1 MVGGPGQTQVITFLS
16 RKRVFAQS
24 AAICALASL
33 SAALSLPAGAQNR
46 LPEVRIEEARTTP
59 LNTESPADSASRLG
73 LSVRETPATVEVID
87 QETLKARGYRT
98 VTEAAQAAVGVT
110 AGDAAGEPAGFSM
123 RGLTNSQINTLYNGI
138 KIGPQNMTSR
148 VMDAGN
154 LERIEILK
162 GPASLMSGEGAIGG
176 AINFVSKR
184 PHQGPIENEASL
196 SYGSFNTVRA
206 GIGSGGSTSWQGLD
220 YRFDLSRSSSHGFID
235 DTHSENWHLST
246 GLDYRVSS
254 AFKLFGAFEFKQDQ
268 ANAYWGTP
276 LASTAAAAPNAAGG
290 IVSGTYVSNFN
301 GTSLGPVTLDSRS
314 LKTNYDVRD
323 NRNQANEY
331 WLRGGFEWNLSS
343 AIVLREQV
351 YAYTAQRQWLNSE
364 VAAFNAGT
372 GLVDRD
378 RFYVAHGQRLAGN
391 KTELQW
397 DTKIGGMD
405 NRTVLAF
412 EVSKLDFNR
421 PGAANFPNDAVTLA
435 DPVRATYGP
444 LILQQQTARIG
455 NTVLAAEDRL
465 KITPAF
471 ALIGG
476 LRYEEIA
483 LDRTSLDAAGANRTG
498 FPFATNWYPAT
509 GRLGFTWETMPG
521 FTLYSQYATA
531 ADVSANNLFLL
542 GATQPLNLT
551 RARTYEAG
559 VRHLLWERKAEWTF
573 AAYDIARSNV
583 YAAQGGQS
591 LALAGTQ
598 NSNGVEFA
606 LALRPTPRWNLWGNF
621 AYTRARY
628 GDFNF
633 AGGSFSGNTPP
644 NVPAV
649 VANAGAAYRINLP
662 APIEIGASARHVGD
676 RYNTDANT
684 VKLLAYTI
692 GDAYAYVDVT
702 NLRLTL
708 RVRNVTDKKYAI
720 WGDPFYPDQILL
732 GAPRSYELSAVLK
745 F

>member
-1 MVGGPGQTQVITFLS
+1 MVGGPILRRFIACPYRRRELPAFAWTVAVLAAALPIS
-16 RKRVFAQS
+16 AAAQS
-24 AAICALASL
+24 
-33 SAALSLPAGAQNR
+33 R
-46 LPEVRIEEARTTP
+46 LPEVRVEDARTTP
-59 LNTESPADSASRLG
+59 LNTDAPADSASRLG
-73 LSVRETPATVEVID
+73 LTVREIPATVEVID
-87 QETLKARGYRT
+87 QETIKARGYRT
-98 VTEAAQAAVGVT
+98 VTEAAQGAAGVT
-110 AGDAAGEPAGFSM
+110 AGDAAGEPAGYSM

-154 LERIEILK
+154 LDRIEILK

-176 AINFVSKR
+176 AVNFVTRR
-184 PHQGPIENEASL
+184 PHQGPVENEAYI

-206 GIGSGGSTSWQGLD
+206 GFGSGGSTSWQGLD
-220 YRFDLSRSSSHGFID
+220 YRFDLNRSSSNGFID
-235 DTHSENWHLST
+235 DTRSENWHLST
-246 GLDYRVSS
+246 ALDYRVSS
-254 AFKLFGAFEFKQDQ
+254 AFKLFGAFEFKQDKS
-268 ANAYWGTP
+268 NAYWGTP
-276 LASTAAAAPNAAGG
+276 LVAAAASGANAAGG

-301 GTSLGPVTLDSRS
+301 GTNLGPVTIDGRT
-314 LKTNYDVRD
+314 LKTNYDVLD
-323 NRNQANEY
+323 NRNQAEEY
-331 WLRGGFEWNLSS
+331 WLRGGFEWNISS
-343 AIVLREQV
+343 TVVLREQV

-397 DTKIGGMD
+397 DSRFGGME
-405 NRTVLAF
+405 NRAVLAF
-412 EVSKLDFNR
+412 EISKLDFNR
-421 PGAANFPNDAVTLA
+421 PGAANFPGDAVSLVN
-435 DPVRATYGP
+435 PLRSTYGL
-444 LILQQQTARIG
+444 LILQQQTALIS

-471 ALIGG
+471 ALTGG

-483 LDRTSLDAAGANRTG
+483 LDRTSINSTAASRPG
-498 FPFATNWYPAT
+498 FPFSTNWHPTT
-509 GRLGFTWETMPG
+509 GRLGFTWETVPG
-521 FTLYSQYATA
+521 FTLYGQYATA

-542 GATQPLNLT
+542 GATQPLDLT
-551 RARTYEAG
+551 RSRTYEAG
-559 VRHLLWERKAEWTF
+559 IKHLFFERKAEWSL
-573 AAYDIARSNV
+573 AAYDIARNNV
-583 YAAQGGQS
+583 YTAQGGQS
-591 LALAGTQ
+591 VAIAGRQ
-598 NSNGVEFA
+598 NSNGVELS
-606 LALRPTPRWNLWGNF
+606 LAVRPAPRWNLWGNF

-628 GDFNF
+628 ADFNF

-649 VANAGAAYRINLP
+649 VANAGAAYRMNLP
-662 APIEIGASARHVGD
+662 APVEFGASVRHVGD

-684 VKLLAYTI
+684 VKLLAYTV
-692 GDAYAYVDVT
+692 GDVYANVDVQKT
-702 NLRLTL
+702 RLTF

-732 GAPRSYELSAVLK
+732 GAPRSYELSANIK